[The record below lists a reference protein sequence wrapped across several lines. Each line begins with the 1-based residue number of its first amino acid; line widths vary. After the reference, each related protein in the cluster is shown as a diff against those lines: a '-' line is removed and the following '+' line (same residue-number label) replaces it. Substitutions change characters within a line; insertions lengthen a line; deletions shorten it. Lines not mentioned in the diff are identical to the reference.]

1 MTAGLILGAL
11 VFGLAQGGAIALLG
25 AGIVTIHRGSGVLNI
40 AQGAM
45 AMLATYIAVG
55 VIGGSGTH
63 PDRSLLLGVVVG
75 VIAGALLGVA
85 VDRVAMRP
93 LVGRPP
99 VVRMTATLGVL
110 YILVSL
116 AQLVW
121 GPTTRSMPSLFGAGG
136 HRLGGVIISN
146 DAIGVA
152 LVALVLS
159 VGLGLFYQRTRL
171 GTAIRAIA
179 DNREVAGMGGIRVR
193 WVGGVCWAL
202 GGAAAAVAGI
212 LLSPNLGL
220 NSFILTL
227 LVVQALAAALTGR
240 LQHLLPTLLGG
251 VAIGVLTAVTRA
263 LLEHVTAASPPSWI
277 NLTDV
282 QDGIAL
288 MWMVGAL
295 LVWRRRP
302 RERAAQPPNG
312 DEPRLRVDA
321 TSRTVF
327 VIGALLLVLIV
338 PLMLNA
344 SGLYLLTIGGAYA
357 VVILSLVVVTGMA
370 GQFSLAQAS
379 FMGVGAFTAAHLL
392 GDAHI
397 SYWLALPLAGFVAIP
412 FGALTGLITARAHG
426 VITAVLTLGIGGVI
440 TGLVLTATMN
450 GGGLGSMQLTR
461 PQSLQD
467 PVRYC
472 WFVFALLG
480 VLIAFVCALRNR
492 RTGRNL
498 IAVRDSEGAARS
510 VGISPTKVRVMAFS
524 LAAFIAAVGGV
535 LYAGVGGVAV
545 AGSFGPFSSIALIA
559 SGVVGGLGSTAG
571 AVIGGLLQATGPSF
585 VSGLPGLS
593 HLADPGDAAGILLG
607 VLLLLQVIAFPAG
620 LSRPL
625 LRTEAFVSRWTRQQ
639 LSNIRAS
646 AEPAA

>member
-55 VIGGSGTH
+55 VIGGTGTH
-63 PDRSLLLGVVVG
+63 ADRPLVLGAIVG
-75 VIAGALLGVA
+75 VIAGAGLGLL
-85 VDRVAMRP
+85 VDRFAMRP

-110 YILVSL
+110 YVLVSL

-121 GPTTRSMPSLFGAGG
+121 GATTRSTPSLFGSGG
-136 HRLGGVIISN
+136 HRIGSVVISN

-152 LVALVLS
+152 LVALVLA

-171 GTAIRAIA
+171 GTAIRAVA
-179 DNREVAGMGGIRVR
+179 DNREVAGLGGIHVA
-193 WVGGVCWAL
+193 WVGSVCWAL
-202 GGAAAAVAGI
+202 GGAAAAIAGI

-251 VAIGVLTAVTRA
+251 IGIGVLTAVTRA
-263 LLEHVTAASPPSWI
+263 LLEHVTAASPPAWI
-277 NLTDV
+277 NLTDI

-288 MWMVGAL
+288 LWMVGAL

-302 RERAAQPPNG
+302 RERTGQIPNG
-312 DEPRLRVDA
+312 DEPRLHVDGAARA
-321 TSRTVF
+321 TF
-327 VIGALLLVLIV
+327 VVGAVLLVLIV
-338 PLMLNA
+338 PLLMQA
-344 SGLYLLTIGGAYA
+344 SGLYLLTVGGAFA

-379 FMGVGAFTAAHLL
+379 FMGVGAFSAAHLL
-392 GDAHI
+392 GDAHL
-397 SYWLALPLAGFVAIP
+397 SYWLALPLAGVIALP

-440 TGLVLTATMN
+440 TGLFLTATMN
-450 GGGLGSMQLTR
+450 GGGLGSMELAR
-461 PQSLQD
+461 PTSLQD

-472 WFVFALLG
+472 WFVFGVLAL
-480 VLIAFVCALRNR
+480 LIAFVCALRNR
-492 RTGRNL
+492 RTGRVL
-498 IAVRDSEGAARS
+498 LAVRDSEAAARS
-510 VGISPTKVRVMAFS
+510 VGVSVTRVRVTAFALS
-524 LAAFIAAVGGV
+524 AFIAAVGGV

-545 AGSFGPFSSIALIA
+545 ANAYGPFNSIALIA
-559 SGVVGGLGSTAG
+559 AGVVGGLGSTAG

-593 HLADPGDAAGILLG
+593 RLADPGDVAGILLG
-607 VLLLLQVIAFPAG
+607 VLLLVQVIAFPSG

-625 LRTEAFVSRWTRQQ
+625 LRAEAFVSRRVREQ
-639 LSNIRAS
+639 IGHARPS
-646 AEPAA
+646 AEAAA